1 MDIPNNVKNMG
12 NGVFYNCTKLSEIKL
27 STSLGA
33 IGISAFEGC
42 KLLTAVD
49 IPASVASIGD
59 KAFYGCSGL
68 NTITINNAKCEI
80 YDSGNTINKTPI
92 TICGA
97 KGSTAE
103 SYATKYNKTF
113 KEVSSSG
120 VRGDAN
126 GDGVLRASDAAFIA
140 KKLAEASISGSKV
153 TITAYPNAD
162 FNGDGK
168 ITAADAAA
176 IAKYLAEQS
185 IKK

>member
-1 MDIPNNVKNMG
+1 MCIRDR
-12 NGVFYNCTKLSEIKL
+12 
-27 STSLGA
+27 
-33 IGISAFEGC
+33 
-42 KLLTAVD
+42 
-49 IPASVASIGD
+49 
-59 KAFYGCSGL
+59 
-68 NTITINNAKCEI
+68 CEI

-120 VRGDAN
+120 VKGDAN

>member
-1 MDIPNNVKNMG
+1 MAAQD
-12 NGVFYNCTKLSEIKL
+12 Y
-27 STSLGA
+27 
-33 IGISAFEGC
+33 
-42 KLLTAVD
+42 
-49 IPASVASIGD
+49 
-59 KAFYGCSGL
+59 
-68 NTITINNAKCEI
+68 TITINNAKCEI

-120 VRGDAN
+120 VKGDAN